1 MKYPKVVFLDAV
13 GTLFGIRGSVGE
25 VYSKIAVNFGVNVS
39 HDRLNSAFFQSFKAA
54 PPLAFSLA
62 QSEQVPELEFNW
74 WQAIARSTFAKSEVL
89 DQFADFSAF
98 FAELYDYF
106 ATAEPW
112 YVYDDVLP
120 ALIRWQEA
128 GIQLGIISN
137 FDSRIHQVLEVLELR
152 KFFGTITISSLAGVA
167 KPNPEIFAI
176 ALKKHDCLPQEAW
189 HIGDSL
195 AEDYQGA
202 KTAGIRPFLIQR
214 RQEMEAK

>member
-25 VYSKIAVNFGVNVS
+25 AYSKIAVNFGVNVS

-152 KFFGTITISSLAGVA
+152 EFFGTITISSLAGVA

-202 KTAGIRPFLIQR
+202 QTAGIRPFLIQR

>member
-25 VYSKIAVNFGVNVS
+25 VYSAIAAKVGVEVGP
-39 HDRLNSAFFQSFKAA
+39 DRLNSAFFQSFKIA
-54 PPLAFSLA
+54 PPLAFSQA
-62 QSEQVPELEFNW
+62 QFEQIPELEFNW
-74 WQAIARSTFAKSEVL
+74 WQAVARSTFATAGAME
-89 DQFADFSAF
+89 QFVDFPAF
-98 FAELYDYF
+98 FVELYDYF

-120 ALIRWQEA
+120 ALRRWQQA

-137 FDSRIHQVLEVLELR
+137 FDSRIQQVLEALELR
-152 KFFGTITISSLAGVA
+152 EFFSTITISSLTGAA
-167 KPNPEIFAI
+167 KPNPEIFTV
-176 ALKKHDCLPQEAW
+176 ALKKHGCTPQEAW

-214 RQEMEAK
+214 K